1 MPADAT
7 KRRPAARPTAATAT
21 QQAAARSTKK
31 KRTAARRPTPAADG
45 TYDSATAGRIT
56 GKRLL
61 PFENKLVCVKNSTV
75 HGLGLFSATRI
86 KKGALVGVVEGRRT
100 KRNNDHVVWIEEED
114 GEVWGLEPLNEFR
127 FTNDSDAPNVVFF
140 GEEVY
145 ALRSIPAGE
154 EIFFDYDGEVVP
166 AD

>member
-7 KRRPAARPTAATAT
+7 KRRPAARPSKTAA
-21 QQAAARSTKK
+21 SK
-31 KRTAARRPTPAADG
+31 KRTKRAGARRPVPGPDG
-45 TYDSATAGRIT
+45 TYSFADAGRIT

-61 PFENKLVCVKNSTV
+61 PFENPLVCVKNSTV

-86 KKGALVGVVEGRRT
+86 KKGALIGVVEGRRT

-127 FTNDSDAPNVVFF
+127 FTNDSDDPNVVFY

-145 ALRSIPAGE
+145 ALRSIPKGE
-154 EIFFDYDGEVVP
+154 EIFFNYAGDVVP